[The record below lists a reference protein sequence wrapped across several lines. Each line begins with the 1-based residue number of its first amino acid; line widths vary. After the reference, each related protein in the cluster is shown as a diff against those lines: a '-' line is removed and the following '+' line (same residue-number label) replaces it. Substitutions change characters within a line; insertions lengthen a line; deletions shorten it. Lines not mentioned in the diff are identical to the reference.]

1 MLEVFASSLLVSVN
15 FLFRNIA
22 AFDSEAADHS
32 HRPPRDQRRR
42 ALQRSVRRSVPG
54 ILIPRYR
61 YFKNPKKSVLY
72 WNDFMSF
79 KKMLSL
85 SSKMIWIEIHF
96 LKYRLDFLVKI
107 ERYSA

>member
-61 YFKNPKKSVLY
+61 LIDLTWSDVFSLTLDTVVGLPHLPTRQVRY
-72 WNDFMSF
+72 
-79 KKMLSL
+79 LS
-85 SSKMIWIEIHF
+85 
-96 LKYRLDFLVKI
+96 
-107 ERYSA
+107 